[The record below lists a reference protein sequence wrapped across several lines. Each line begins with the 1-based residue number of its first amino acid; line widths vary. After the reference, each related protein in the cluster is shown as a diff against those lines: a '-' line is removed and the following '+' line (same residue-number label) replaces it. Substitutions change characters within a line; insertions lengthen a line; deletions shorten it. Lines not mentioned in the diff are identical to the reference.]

1 MNDKSFDI
9 CIPIA
14 VVLVV
19 VAAWQFY
26 GLVSNGPTSRHGYG
40 GVELAA
46 SPSPA
51 LRTTDPLGD

>member
-26 GLVSNGPTSRHGYG
+26 GLVSDGPQSRHGS
-40 GVELAA
+40 VELAA
-46 SPSPA
+46 SPPPSPQRA
-51 LRTTDPLGD
+51 DPPGD

>member
-1 MNDKSFDI
+1 MNEKSFDI

-26 GLVSNGPTSRHGYG
+26 GLVSNDPITRHD
-40 GVELAA
+40 GVQLAV
-46 SPSPA
+46 SPSPP
-51 LRTTDPLGD
+51 LRATDPLGD

>member
-9 CIPIA
+9 CIPIV
-14 VVLVV
+14 VVLIA

-26 GLVSNGPTSRHGYG
+26 GLVSDGPGTRHD
-40 GVELAA
+40 GVQLAV

-51 LRTTDPLGD
+51 LRTTDRLGD

>member
-26 GLVSNGPTSRHGYG
+26 GLVSNGPNTRHD
-40 GVELAA
+40 GVQLAV
-46 SPSPA
+46 SPSPP
-51 LRTTDPLGD
+51 LRPTDPLGD

>member
-26 GLVSNGPTSRHGYG
+26 GLVSDGPQSRRV

-46 SPSPA
+46 SPSPPP
-51 LRTTDPLGD
+51 RTADPAGD

>member
-1 MNDKSFDI
+1 MNDRSFDI

-26 GLVSNGPTSRHGYG
+26 GLVSDGPQSRRGS
-40 GVELAA
+40 VELAA
-46 SPSPA
+46 SPSLSP
-51 LRTTDPLGD
+51 RTADPLGN

>member
-26 GLVSNGPTSRHGYG
+26 GLVSDGPQSRHGN
-40 GVELAA
+40 VELAA
-46 SPSPA
+46 SPPPSPQRA
-51 LRTTDPLGD
+51 DPPGD

>member
-1 MNDKSFDI
+1 MNDKSLDI

-14 VVLVV
+14 IVLVV

-26 GLVSNGPTSRHGYG
+26 GLVSDGPQSRHG

-51 LRTTDPLGD
+51 SRATDPLGD

>member
-1 MNDKSFDI
+1 MNDRSFDI

-26 GLVSNGPTSRHGYG
+26 GLVSDGPQSRHGS
-40 GVELAA
+40 VELAA
-46 SPSPA
+46 SPSPS
-51 LRTTDPLGD
+51 LRAADPLGD

>member
-26 GLVSNGPTSRHGYG
+26 GLVSTGPESRHGS
-40 GVELAA
+40 VEVAV
-46 SPSPA
+46 SPSPP
-51 LRTTDPLGD
+51 LRATDPLGD

>member
-14 VVLVV
+14 VLLAV

-26 GLVSNGPTSRHGYG
+26 GLVSDGPTSRQG
-40 GVELAA
+40 GVEVAV
-46 SPSPA
+46 SPSPP